1 MTDLENPI
9 NKIVGLGNKSIR
21 KSYYPELREKIASL
35 DRQNLLYQ
43 SILNSIPDSIVITTP
58 EGSIMQVNPALVER
72 FGYLASELIGR
83 PIGLLYAEKPDCLED
98 NPIWAETARCY
109 QTKDGR
115 VLIGETHG
123 SDIRDQNGTQIGY
136 LEVIRDIT
144 EKVETLSRQKKLEEQ
159 LRQSRKMEAIGTI
172 AGGISHDFNN
182 ILSGIIGYAEM
193 TELLE
198 IENRQAI
205 SANIQQI
212 LQASYRARDL
222 VKQILTFSRRGETQF
237 SPLRLSSVIMEAVQI
252 LRAALPKNVELR
264 TRFDTISDT
273 IYADSTQM
281 HQVVMNLCTNGAQA
295 MQPAGGSIVLH
306 LSELA
311 SGPSVV
317 LQTDDRSTGPMLL
330 LEVSDTG
337 AGMAPEL
344 LEHIFEP
351 YFTTKKKGEGTGFGL
366 ALVHRIVRNHQ
377 GHIEVESRP
386 GQGTRFRIYLPA
398 GGGCRGR
405 PSE

>member
-1 MTDLENPI
+1 MADLDNPI

-83 PIGLLYAEKPDCLED
+83 PVCLLYAETPDCHGD
-98 NPIWAETARCY
+98 NLLWAETARCY
-109 QTKDGR
+109 QTKDGKI
-115 VLIGETHG
+115 VIGETHG
-123 SDIRDQNGTQIGY
+123 SDIRDQNGTLIGY

-159 LRQSRKMEAIGTI
+159 LRQSQKMEAIGTI

-182 ILSGIIGYAEM
+182 ILGGIIGYAEM
-193 TELLE
+193 IELLE
-198 IENRQAI
+198 IEDKQAI

-212 LQASYRARDL
+212 LKASYRARDL
-222 VKQILTFSRRGETQF
+222 VKQILTFSRKGETQF
-237 SPLRLSSVIMEAVQI
+237 SPLKLSSVIMEALQI
-252 LRAALPKNVELR
+252 LRAALPKNVELC
-264 TRFDTISDT
+264 TRFDTSSDT
-273 IYADSTQM
+273 ILADSTQI
-281 HQVVMNLCTNGAQA
+281 HQVVMNLCTNAAQA
-295 MQPAGGSIVLH
+295 MQPDGGSIILR
-306 LSELA
+306 LSEVA
-311 SGPSVV
+311 AGPNIV
-317 LQTDDRSTGPMLL
+317 LQAEDRAAGPMLL
-330 LEVSDTG
+330 LEVCDTG
-337 AGMAPEL
+337 AGIAPDL

-366 ALVHRIVRNHQ
+366 ALVHRIVRNHR
-377 GHIEVESRP
+377 GLIEVESRP
-386 GQGTRFRIYLPA
+386 QKGTRFKVYLPLQ
-398 GGGCRGR
+398 RVEEFF
-405 PSE
+405 P